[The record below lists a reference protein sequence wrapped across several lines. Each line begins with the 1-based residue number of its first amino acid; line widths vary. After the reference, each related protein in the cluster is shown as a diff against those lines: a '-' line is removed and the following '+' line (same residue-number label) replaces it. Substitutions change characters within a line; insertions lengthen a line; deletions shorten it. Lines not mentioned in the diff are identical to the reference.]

1 MTMHMSFGQGDL
13 FASEPAQAAAPEGF
27 RYQPELIT
35 AEEGAALIAELAGL
49 PFEPFDFH
57 GYKANREVVSY
68 GWRYDRASRAI
79 AEAEPIPAF
88 LHGLRVRAAAFAGRP
103 AEAFVQ
109 VLINAY
115 RPGAGVGWHRDR
127 PHFGEVV
134 GVSLGSASPFR
145 LRRRDGEGWLRRT
158 LIVEPRSAYLMSG
171 PARWAWEH
179 SVPPVER
186 PRWSITL
193 RTLA

>member
-1 MTMHMSFGQGDL
+1 MTLHASFVQGDL
-13 FASEPAQAAAPEGF
+13 FAPESSQPAGPEGL

-35 AEEGAALIAELAGL
+35 AQEEAALIAALATL

-57 GYKANREVVSY
+57 GYKANREVVAY
-68 GWRYDRASRAI
+68 GWRYDFANRAI
-79 AEAEPIPAF
+79 ARAEPIPQF
-88 LHGLRVRAAAFAGRP
+88 LHGLRARAAAFARRP

-115 RPGAGVGWHRDR
+115 RPGAGVGWHRDK
-127 PHFGEVV
+127 PCFGEVV

-145 LRRRDGEGWLRRT
+145 FRRREGEGWARRT
-158 LIVEPRSAYLMSG
+158 LVVEPRSAYLMIG
-171 PARWAWEH
+171 PARWDWEH

>member
-1 MTMHMSFGQGDL
+1 MQ
-13 FASEPAQAAAPEGF
+13 
-27 RYQPELIT
+27 
-35 AEEGAALIAELAGL
+35 EEAGLIAELATL

-57 GYKANREVVSY
+57 GYKANREVVGY
-68 GWRYDRASRAI
+68 GWALRLWAPRDLARPSRSRGSCRA
-79 AEAEPIPAF
+79 
-88 LHGLRVRAAAFAGRP
+88 LRVRAAAFAGRP

-115 RPGAGVGWHRDR
+115 RPGAGVGWHRDK
-127 PHFGEVV
+127 PVFGDVV
-134 GVSLGSASPFR
+134 GVSLGSPSPFR
-145 LRRRDGEGWLRRT
+145 FRRRAGEGWARRT

-171 PARWAWEH
+171 PARWDWEH
-179 SVPPVER
+179 SVPPVAR

>member
-1 MTMHMSFGQGDL
+1 MTLHAPLAQGDL
-13 FASEPAQAAAPEGF
+13 FAPAPSQPAEPEGF
-27 RYQPELIT
+27 RYQPGLIT
-35 AEEGAALIAELAGL
+35 AQEEAALLAELAAL

-68 GWRYDRASRAI
+68 GWSYAYESRRI
-79 AEAEPIPAF
+79 VKAEPIPAF
-88 LHGLRVRAAAFAGRP
+88 LHGLRARAAAFAGRP
-103 AEAFVQ
+103 AEAFMQ

-145 LRRRDGEGWLRRT
+145 FRRREGEGWVRRT
-158 LIVEPRSAYLMSG
+158 LVVEPRSAYLMSG

-179 SVPPVER
+179 SVPPVEHS
-186 PRWSITL
+186 RWSITL

>member
-1 MTMHMSFGQGDL
+1 MSLHLNLGQGDL
-13 FASEPAQAAAPEGF
+13 FAAAPAAPEGF
-27 RYQPELIT
+27 RYQPGLIG
-35 AEEGAALIAELAGL
+35 AEEEAALVAALATL

-57 GYKANREVVSY
+57 GYKANREVVGY
-68 GWRYDRASRAI
+68 GWAYDPARRAI
-79 AEAEPIPAF
+79 AEAAPIPAW
-88 LHGLRVRAAAFAGRP
+88 LHGLRARAAAFAGRP

-145 LRRRDGEGWLRRT
+145 FRRRDGEGWARRT
-158 LIVEPRSAYLMSG
+158 VIVEPRSAYLMTG
-171 PARWAWEH
+171 PARWDWEH